1 MYPFDHEP
9 PQWAVKFLKLYCK
22 PRALEII
29 EGDAYELFYKRIE
42 TEGLKPARRKFSWD
56 VLRFFRLRYIKG
68 LEDINSLNNIAMF
81 KNYLK
86 IGNGELSPIRAPM

>member
-1 MYPFDHEP
+1 MSPFDHEP
-9 PQWAVKFLKLYCK
+9 PQWAIKFLKLYCK

-42 TEGLKPARRKFSWD
+42 AEGLKPARRKFSWD

-68 LEDINSLNNIAMF
+68 LEDINSLNNIAML
-81 KNYLK
+81 KNYFK
-86 IGNGELSPIRAPM
+86 ISIRI